1 MKKVLFV
8 ATITGHIKSFHIPY
22 LKWFKEQG
30 YEVHVA
36 SNGNEQ
42 IEYCDKHYNL
52 PFERFPLRKN
62 NIKTYRELKKI
73 INENK
78 YEIIHCHTP
87 VGGVLTRLAAKKAR
101 KKGTRVIYT
110 AHGFHFYKGAPLLN
124 WLIYYPIEKWLS
136 KYTDCLITINTEDY
150 ELAKKK
156 FRKCK
161 KIELINGIGVSLD
174 KFRTDLPKEEKEKF
188 KQSINLKK
196 DDFVILQVGELNKN
210 KNQILAIEVMKELTK
225 TNKNI
230 KLLIV
235 GKGKLEQF
243 YKDKINEYSLQKN
256 VYMLGYRQDIPK
268 IMKISNLLLSL
279 SYREGLPVNVI
290 EAMASK
296 LPVIATNCRGNRNLI
311 IDGKNGYIININD
324 AKKLEEKIIF
334 LQQNE
339 SVCNNFMLETQRLV
353 ENYGL
358 DKVEKKLKEIYQ

>member
-8 ATITGHIKSFHIPY
+8 ATVTKHINAFHIPY
-22 LKWFKEQG
+22 LKWFKEEG

-101 KKGTRVIYT
+101 KNGTKVIYT

-124 WLIYYPIEKWLS
+124 WLIYYPIEKWMS
-136 KYTDCLITINTEDY
+136 KYTDCLITINQEDY
-150 ELAKKK
+150 GLAKRNFKAK
-156 FRKCK
+156 Q
-161 KIELINGIGVSLD
+161 IELVSGVGISEER
-174 KFRTDLPKEEKEKF
+174 FNFTMTAEEKHKLKE
-188 KQSINLKK
+188 SIGLK
-196 DDFVILQVGELNKN
+196 DDDYVLIQVGELNKN
-210 KNQILAIEVMKELTK
+210 KNQIMAIKTMKELVEI
-225 TNKNI
+225 NRNI

-243 YKDKINEYSLQKN
+243 YRDKIKEYNLQNN
-256 VYMLGYRQDIPK
+256 VYTLGYRKDIPEL
-268 IMKISNLLLSL
+268 MKISNILLSL

-290 EAMASK
+290 EGMVSG
-296 LPVIATNCRGNRNLI
+296 LPVIATDCRGNRDLI
-311 IDGKNGYIININD
+311 KNEEKGYIVNIND
-324 AKKLEEKIIF
+324 
-334 LQQNE
+334 
-339 SVCNNFMLETQRLV
+339 VT
-353 ENYGL
+353 
-358 DKVEKKLKEIYQ
+358 KLKECILNIYNCKVSKFNKSETKQYLKETIMKDMERIYLEMER